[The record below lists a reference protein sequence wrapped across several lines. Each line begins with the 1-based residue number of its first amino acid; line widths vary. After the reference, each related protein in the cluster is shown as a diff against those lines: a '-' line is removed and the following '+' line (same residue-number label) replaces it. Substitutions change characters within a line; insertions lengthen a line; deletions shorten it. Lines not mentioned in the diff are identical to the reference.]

1 MKHLITSIAFTL
13 ICQMTFAQSALN
25 ALQLD
30 GVNDYVS
37 ANLPVVFNN
46 ISANDFTIEAWVKPQ
61 AANFSRIICAQNNTM
76 NFTAIGIG
84 ASNEIYFYVVKNGTT
99 YSIQTTNSLTLNTWT
114 HIAAS
119 WVAASNQI
127 RVYLDGVL
135 QTGVSGGI
143 ASNGSVNELC
153 IGASPGGTQFF
164 NGSVDEVRIWS
175 EARSACEIQAN
186 FDSELA
192 GTEPNLSAYYN
203 FNQGIADGSN
213 AGVTTLPELV
223 SANNGTLIH
232 FALTGNT
239 SNWTTS
245 GASLVTS
252 GLITTDVF
260 YAFQQE
266 ICNEDEYD
274 FNGQILTASG
284 TYTDT
289 LQTIAGCDSVVELD
303 LTVLPLSTSITSDVS
318 CGPYVWSL
326 NGLTY
331 NFPGQ
336 YRDTVQNVHGCDSI
350 VYLNL
355 QLSPITFPE
364 IIDNGDGT
372 YTSNESGILEWIDC
386 ATDSVVGSGSYFAPA
401 QNGNYALAVN
411 DPLRFCMDTSACFSL
426 DNLGLEIRNT
436 MSLNLYPNPTN
447 NNIHINFSGS
457 DADLTVY
464 DVQGKVV
471 LKDQIQ
477 NQAIISLQNLERGVY
492 LFDFKNSQG
501 HSVQRVIKQ

>member
-1 MKHLITSIAFTL
+1 MKHLITSIALTL
-13 ICQMTFAQSALN
+13 FSQMTFAQSALN
-25 ALQLD
+25 ALQMD

-46 ISANDFTIEAWVKPQ
+46 MSANDFTIEAWVKPQ
-61 AANFSRIICAQNNTM
+61 TANLSRIICAQTNNM

-84 ASNEIYFYVVKNGTT
+84 ASNEIYFHVVKNGTT
-99 YSIQTTNSLTLNTWT
+99 YSIQTTNSLTLNTWS

-143 ASNGSVNELC
+143 ASNGSANELC

-192 GTEPNLSAYYN
+192 GTETNLSAYYN

-223 SANNGTLIH
+223 SANNGTLIN

-239 SNWTTS
+239 SNWTAS

-303 LTVLPLSTSITSDVS
+303 LTVLPLSTSTTSDVS

-426 DNLGLEIRNT
+426 DNLGLEVWNT
-436 MSLNLYPNPTN
+436 MSLSLYPNPTN
-447 NNIHINFSGS
+447 NDIHINFSGS
-457 DADLTVY
+457 GADLTVY

-492 LFDFKNSQG
+492 LFDFKNSAG
-501 HSVQRVIKQ
+501 HSVQRVVKH